1 MAPFVFAYLNA
12 LEYNHPQ
19 ARFVVEGYHI
29 PLSFAAEKIKRNL
42 FEVVVLGYS
51 QLSPE
56 EALANVRK
64 YEQKFDYTKAMS
76 DKEILDMVTRHINHS
91 KEVAL
96 ECQKFNF
103 RFVDTSYDR
112 DKVLLAL
119 LKELEQK
126 LIF

>member
-1 MAPFVFAYLNA
+1 MKNLLILGAARGGKTTLAKMVSQKWGYGIVSVDA
-12 LEYNHPQ
+12 LVSAFQE
-19 ARFVVEGYHI
+19 A
-29 PLSFAAEKIKRNL
+29 
-42 FEVVVLGYS
+42 FE
-51 QLSPE
+51 
-56 EALANVRK
+56 NVRK

-76 DKEILDMVTRHINHS
+76 DEEVLNMVTRHINHS